1 MKKEIYQQISRVG
14 KAVANPGRLE
24 LLDLLTQGPRTVEGL
39 AREAGISVANASQ
52 HLRILRAARLV
63 EAEKR
68 GLFVIY
74 RLADQGVGD
83 FFLTLRTLAEDRLAD
98 IERIVRQFMEGRESL
113 EPVERESLLDRVRE
127 GVVTV
132 VDVRPR
138 EEYQAGHI
146 PGAVSVPLKELES
159 YFSRLPSDR
168 RIVAYCRGP
177 YCVLAIEAV
186 EILRAHGFR
195 ATRLDDGVLEWRAR
209 GLPISVGGETAAV

>member
-1 MKKEIYQQISRVG
+1 MSARLWRI
-14 KAVANPGRLE
+14 PGRLE

-159 YFSRLPSDR
+159 YLSRLPSDR

>member
-1 MKKEIYQQISRVG
+1 MKKEIYEQISRVS
-14 KAVANPGRLE
+14 KAVASPGRLE
-24 LLDLLTQGPRTVEGL
+24 LLDLLIQGPRTVEAL

-68 GLFVIY
+68 GLFVTY
-74 RLADQGVGD
+74 RLADPKVAD

-98 IERIVRQFMEGRESL
+98 IERIVKQFMEGREWL
-113 EPVERESLLDRVRE
+113 EPVEKESLLDRVRE
-127 GVVTV
+127 GAVTV
-132 VDVRPR
+132 VDVRPQ

-159 YFSRLPSDR
+159 YLSRLPSDR

-209 GLPISVGGETAAV
+209 GLPLAVGKEAPGV

>member
-159 YFSRLPSDR
+159 YLSRLPSDR